1 MARVYNETS
10 IRDKV
15 VARRKPVDS
24 GISTTAFPAN
34 FKNKFIARLRDTN
47 IDPNKESFGVFGQE
61 ESQKFLNEKL
71 PTFDNNPYFLDEQS
85 NLRANDF
92 LNKYRNSF
100 IQPDEEKVSAE
111 STRGF
116 ILGDPRSNLAGTF
129 PGGMEVS

>member
-1 MARVYNETS
+1 MARTYNQSLKDEL
-10 IRDKV
+10 
-15 VARRKPVDS
+15 VAKGEPVDS
-24 GISTTAFPAN
+24 GVSSTTFPTD
-34 FKNKFIARLRDTN
+34 FKNKFVARLKDTN
-47 IDPNKESFGVFGQE
+47 IDPNKESFGVFGEE
-61 ESQKFLNEKL
+61 ESEKFLNEKL

-92 LNKYRNSF
+92 LNKYRSSF

-111 STRGF
+111 STKGF